1 MTGFKIPDMGVGAQ
15 TFLQGP
21 VGCFQDGF
29 ISELTG
35 IGSPHFRLLMANR
48 TVSR

>member
-1 MTGFKIPDMGVGAQ
+1 MTGLKEPDMGAGAQ

-21 VGCFQDGF
+21 VGCFEDGF
-29 ISELTG
+29 MSELTE
-35 IGSPHFRLLMANR
+35 IGSPHLRLLMANR